1 MWQEKG
7 RKNNVALFKFMRIML
22 SSRIITFHLRI
33 TDTGSLPVSE
43 SRIMSGIMNHW
54 KIVGADALIG
64 PFGERALLEGKSNIY
79 TGQYLPSNEF
89 NLFMG

>member
-7 RKNNVALFKFMRIML
+7 KKNYVCFCRF
-22 SSRIITFHLRI
+22 SRILFNLLNIFVFYLRL
-33 TDTGSLPVSE
+33 TDSGSLPVSE
-43 SRIMSGIMNHW
+43 SIIMSGIMNHW

-89 NLFMG
+89 NIG

>member
-1 MWQEKG
+1 MCF
-7 RKNNVALFKFMRIML
+7 NLLDVIM
-22 SSRIITFHLRI
+22 FYLRL
-33 TDTGSLPVSE
+33 TDSGSLPVSE
-43 SRIMSGIMNHW
+43 SIIMSGIMNHW

-89 NLFMG
+89 NIG

>member
-7 RKNNVALFKFMRIML
+7 KKNYVCFCRFGRILFNLFNL
-22 SSRIITFHLRI
+22 FVFYLRL
-33 TDTGSLPVSE
+33 TGSGSLPVSE
-43 SRIMSGIMNHW
+43 SIIMSGIMNHW

-89 NLFMG
+89 NIG